1 MPQNSETVCR
11 NIFEFEDPHIYG
23 DTLICEL
30 VSDADGSISELHSI
44 NKIEIG
50 LVVSGSGVF
59 RMLGQSIPCTK
70 GDIYILNSDVP
81 HGYFMTAPG
90 EQLRVRRLAF
100 SPHIWLEENMAISGE
115 PRFCYGVF
123 SENVLAAYA
132 MLTPAIQEKVE
143 AFCDMIAIEL
153 ADRRVDW
160 RSAVR
165 ANLALLFITLSRYVN
180 CAIKNIPSAKEK
192 DWGVVASAMFY
203 ANENFAD
210 CDMTLEA
217 IANSL
222 YISKSYLSKLFK
234 QITGESFSDHLRN
247 VRVANAC
254 DLLRNTDLTIDK
266 IVVKCGLRD
275 VPTFYRVF
283 QAHTGITP
291 NQYRLNY
298 TKQKLGGKTMSIL
311 NEISENLQKGK
322 AKVVKELVQKALD
335 EGINVSDILSEGLLS
350 GMNIVGEKFKN
361 NEVYVPEVLV
371 AARAMNAGTQILKP
385 FLAESGVKAVGR
397 VCIGTVQGDLHDIGK
412 NLVKMMLEGKGFEV
426 IDLGTDV
433 SPETFV
439 KTAIEQDCQIICCS
453 ALLTTTMGVME
464 QVVAAA
470 TAAGIRDKV
479 KIMIGGAPT
488 NEVFAQK
495 IGADGYTVDAASA
508 ADMAVSFVQG

>member
-1 MPQNSETVCR
+1 MPHNSEFACR
-11 NIFEFEDPHIYG
+11 NISDAEDAYIYG
-23 DTLICEL
+23 DTLVCEL
-30 VSDADGSISELHSI
+30 VSDVDESISKLQSI
-44 NKIEIG
+44 DKIEIG
-50 LVVSGSGVF
+50 LVVSGSGIF
-59 RMLGQSIPCTK
+59 RMLGQSIPCST
-70 GDIYILNSDVP
+70 GDMYILNANVP
-81 HGYFMTAPG
+81 HGYFMTVPG
-90 EQLRVRRLAF
+90 EQLRVRRLIF
-100 SPHIWLEENMAISGE
+100 SPGKWFDEELAISGE
-115 PRFCYGVF
+115 QRFCYGVF

-153 ADRRVDW
+153 SEWRVDW
-160 RSAVR
+160 QSAVQ

-180 CAIKNIPSAKEK
+180 CAIKNMPSAKEK
-192 DWGVVASAMFY
+192 DWGAVASAMFY
-203 ANENFAD
+203 VNEHFAD
-210 CDMTLEA
+210 CDLTLET
-217 IANSL
+217 IASSL

-234 QITGESFSDHLRN
+234 QITGESFSEHLRN
-247 VRVANAC
+247 VRVASAC
-254 DLLRNTDLTIDK
+254 ELLRNSDVTIEK
-266 IVVKCGLRD
+266 IVARCGLRD
-275 VPTFYRVF
+275 VPTFYRMF
-283 QAHTGITP
+283 HAHTGITP
-291 NQYRLNY
+291 NQYRINY

-311 NEISENLQKGK
+311 CEISENLQKGK
-322 AKVVKELVQKALD
+322 AKAVKELVQQALD
-335 EGINVSDILSEGLLS
+335 EGLLS
-350 GMNIVGEKFKN
+350 SMNIVGEKFKN

-426 IDLGTDV
+426 VDLGTDV
-433 SPETFV
+433 APETFV

-508 ADMAVSFVQG
+508 ADLAVSFVNG